1 MWLFEDKEFVDP
13 EDYYGFI
20 YMITNKITGKR
31 YIGRK
36 YFTKAATRQVKGKKR
51 KTRKESDW
59 LDYYGSSPSL
69 LKDIE
74 ELGKDNFHREI
85 LRLCKT
91 RGETNYWEARYQ
103 FEYRVLEV
111 YSETGEPL
119 FYNDNIVTKF
129 TRRNIGDKYNFSKSG
144 ETE

>member
-1 MWLFEDKEFVDP
+1 MWLFEDKEFMDP

-59 LDYYGSSPSL
+59 SDYYGSSPSL
-69 LKDIE
+69 LRDIE
-74 ELGKDNFHREI
+74 EFGKDNFHREI
-85 LRLCKT
+85 IRLCKT

-103 FEYRVLEV
+103 FEYKVLEV
-111 YSETGEPL
+111 YDSEGNPL

-129 TRRNIGDKYNFSKSG
+129 TRRNIGDKYNFPN
-144 ETE
+144 

>member
-36 YFTKAATRQVKGKKR
+36 YFTKAATRQVNGKKR

-59 LDYYGSSPSL
+59 SDYYGSSPSL
-69 LKDIE
+69 LRDIE
-74 ELGKDNFHREI
+74 EFGKDNFHREI
-85 LRLCKT
+85 IRLCKT

-103 FEYRVLEV
+103 FEYKVLEV
-111 YSETGEPL
+111 YDSEGNPL

-129 TRRNIGDKYNFSKSG
+129 TRRNIGDKYNFPN
-144 ETE
+144 